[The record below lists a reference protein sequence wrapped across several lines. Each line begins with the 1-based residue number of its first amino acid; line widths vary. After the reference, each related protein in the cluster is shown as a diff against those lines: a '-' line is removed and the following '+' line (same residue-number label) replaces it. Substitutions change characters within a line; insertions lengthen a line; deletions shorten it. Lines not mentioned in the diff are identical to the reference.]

1 MKSRSP
7 SAIGIA
13 SLLARAYVQSLRVRL
28 NGDIP
33 QRGVIVLW
41 HADLAVAMKAFSGRG
56 IHVLLSASS
65 DGEIAARAAQSLGY
79 RVQRGSSGRQ
89 GSQGL
94 RRILRAARQS
104 PGLIGMALDGPRGPR
119 GMIKPGSL
127 WLARELN
134 LPLLPV
140 GISVS
145 GGWRLSKSWDQALLP
160 WPWLGSARL
169 NLGPALAPTCSA
181 PELAL
186 AMQAVAFAAAN

>member
-1 MKSRSP
+1 M
-7 SAIGIA
+7 ALAIA
-13 SLLARAYVQSLRVRL
+13 SLLARAYVRSLRIEVV
-28 NGDIP
+28 GDIP
-33 QRGVIVLW
+33 QRGIIVLW
-41 HADLAVAMKAFSGRG
+41 HADLAVAMKAFAGRG

-94 RRILRAARQS
+94 RRIVRAARQS

-134 LPLLPV
+134 YPLLPI
-140 GISVS
+140 GIAVS
-145 GGWRLSKSWDQALLP
+145 GGWRLNRSWDQAYLP
-160 WPWLGSARL
+160 WPWLGRSRL
-169 NLGPALAPTCSA
+169 VLGPALSPTCSA
-181 PELAL
+181 LELS
-186 AMQAVAFAAAN
+186 QAKHAATLAAAN